1 MKKLKLTKLPDRV
14 PVKLQVTLAPD
25 LAARL
30 RDYADLYEQTYGVR
44 EEPAELVPFMLEAFL
59 SSDPEFR
66 RAGRAKSAG
75 EVESK
80 VPATPKSPVSS
91 REGELGPAAEGL
103 KKPIRPLGPRSE
115 PSFS

>member
-1 MKKLKLTKLPDRV
+1 MKKLKLSKLPDRV
-14 PVKLQVTLAPD
+14 PVKLQITLAPD

-66 RAGRAKSAG
+66 RMGRAKSAM
-75 EVESK
+75 ETESK
-80 VPATPKSPVSS
+80 VPGARRPSLSG
-91 REGELGPAAEGL
+91 REGEPGPPMEGL
-103 KKPIRPLGPRSE
+103 RKPIRPLGPQSE
-115 PSFS
+115 PSSL

>member
-1 MKKLKLTKLPDRV
+1 MKKIKLSKLPDRV

-44 EEPAELVPFMLEAFL
+44 EELSELVPFMLEAFL

-66 RAGRAKSAG
+66 RAGRAKSAM
-75 EVESK
+75 EVK
-80 VPATPKSPVSS
+80 MPATLKAPSSS
-91 REGELGPAAEGL
+91 REGEPGPATDGL
-103 KKPIRPLGPRSE
+103 RRPTRPLGPRSE
-115 PSFS
+115 PSSSS

>member
-1 MKKLKLTKLPDRV
+1 MKKLKLSKLPDRV
-14 PVKLQVTLAPD
+14 AVKLQVTLAPD

-66 RAGRAKSAG
+66 RAGRAKSS
-75 EVESK
+75 VESQ
-80 VPATPKSPVSS
+80 VPATPKPAASS
-91 REGELGPAAEGL
+91 REGELGPATEGL
-103 KKPIRPLGPRSE
+103 RRPIRSLRPQSD
-115 PSFS
+115 PSS